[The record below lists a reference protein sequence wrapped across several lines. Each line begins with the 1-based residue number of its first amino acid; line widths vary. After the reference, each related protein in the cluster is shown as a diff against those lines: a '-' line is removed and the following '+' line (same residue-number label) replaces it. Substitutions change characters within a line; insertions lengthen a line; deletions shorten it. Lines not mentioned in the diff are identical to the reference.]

1 MFISIHRA
9 LLSEGKPLL
18 LVEECGKAEP
28 SLAPHVPSLGLLH
41 STQELITHLLA
52 HHLLILQGRLRFWLR
67 FGLLSSCSIQDFS
80 WEEFVAQAAGEK
92 GKSPKWEVSL
102 QSCPKPVSSR
112 FQIHMKVG
120 IRELQLQGR
129 YLRLL
134 KLK

>member
-28 SLAPHVPSLGLLH
+28 SLALTFPAWGCSTAPKSSSLL
-41 STQELITHLLA
+41 
-52 HHLLILQGRLRFWLR
+52 LLILQGRLRFWLR

-120 IRELQLQGR
+120 IRELQLQRR
-129 YLRLL
+129 YLKLL